1 MPFGYARRQYH
12 MVDPK
17 EKVHPSKDQL
27 QSIKKKNRMY
37 ISFIA
42 VKTERTLTSISD
54 LIPAII

>member
-1 MPFGYARRQYH
+1 

-27 QSIKKKNRMY
+27 QSIEKKNRMY